1 MEYTEEELCL
11 LLQRL
16 LKIANYKRVNG
27 NCNEAEKLKTKI
39 EYYIKG
45 LNHNIPNEWIP
56 YLNKIREEIYL

>member
-1 MEYTEEELCL
+1 MEYTEKELGL

-16 LKIANYKRVNG
+16 LEIANYNRENG
-27 NCNEAEKLKTKI
+27 KYNEAEKLKTKI